1 MCDCMCVSMCG
12 YVRLSAGTDD
22 GQKRASDPL
31 KLELEAVV
39 SHPTWVLGSDSSPL
53 QEQYRIFK

>member
-1 MCDCMCVSMCG
+1 MCG